1 MYYDKGYF
9 EKIVSVL
16 KSQIQANNAEMQT
29 YPQGTLRHDYSRGRN
44 RIFIATTTNDGKKIR
59 ESINKRPDIL
69 LKLLRR
75 EYLSAQNVVLEKDIR
90 LLENF
95 IGQFVDT
102 MPASYIERMPERFHT
117 LPLGIIQLIATA
129 NPLAISAAEQIIE
142 DPEAVIEL
150 AESWF
155 PLPKNGKEEIQ
166 GDVNKCA
173 EVQAKGETQAQNG
186 LETKQDFRIDIG
198 SELDNWARAQFEQ
211 STYKIEQR
219 TQRTSQGLL
228 VRSKSEALIA
238 EKLYE
243 FGVPF
248 RYEQV
253 LHIGCRDYF
262 PDFAVRNTRSGK
274 LFYWE
279 HLGLV
284 NNKDYMES
292 CRRKLAT
299 YENAG
304 IAPWDNLI
312 TTYDDENG
320 NLDLQFVESIIKCKL
335 T

>member
-9 EKIVSVL
+9 EKIVANL
-16 KSQIQANNAEMQT
+16 RAQIQANNAEMQT
-29 YPQGTLRHDYSRGRN
+29 YPQGTLRHDYSRSRN
-44 RIFIATTTNDGKKIR
+44 RIFIATTTSDGKKIR

-75 EYLSAQNVVLEKDIR
+75 EYLAAQNVVLEKDIR
-90 LLENF
+90 LLETF

-102 MPASYIERMPERFHT
+102 MPASYIERMPDRFHT
-117 LPLGIIQLIATA
+117 LPIGIVQLIATA
-129 NPLAISAAEQIIE
+129 NPSAISAAEQIIE

-150 AESWF
+150 AETWF
-155 PLPKNGKEEIQ
+155 PLPK
-166 GDVNKCA
+166 
-173 EVQAKGETQAQNG
+173 KGIGER
-186 LETKQDFRIDIG
+186 KKDFHIDIG

-262 PDFAVRNTRSGK
+262 PDFTVRNTRSGK

-284 NNKDYMES
+284 NNKEYMES

>member
-9 EKIVSVL
+9 EKIVANL
-16 KSQIQANNAEMQT
+16 RAQIQANNAEMQT
-29 YPQGTLRHDYSRGRN
+29 YPQGTLRHDYSRSRN
-44 RIFIATTTNDGKKIR
+44 RIFIATTTSDGKKIR
-59 ESINKRPDIL
+59 ESINKQPDIL
-69 LKLLRR
+69 LKLLRK
-75 EYLSAQNVVLEKDIR
+75 EYLAAQNVVLEKDIH
-90 LLENF
+90 LLETF

-102 MPASYIERMPERFHT
+102 MPASYIERMPDRFHT
-117 LPLGIIQLIATA
+117 LPIGIVQLIATA
-129 NPLAISAAEQIIE
+129 NPSAISAAEQIIE

-150 AESWF
+150 AETWF
-155 PLPKNGKEEIQ
+155 PLPKKEI
-166 GDVNKCA
+166 
-173 EVQAKGETQAQNG
+173 GER
-186 LETKQDFRIDIG
+186 KKDFHIDIG

-262 PDFAVRNTRSGK
+262 PDFTVRNTRSGK

-284 NNKDYMES
+284 NNKEYMES

>member
-1 MYYDKGYF
+1 MYFDKGYF
-9 EKIVSVL
+9 EKIVSSL
-16 KSQIQANNAEMQT
+16 KSQIQANIAEMRT
-29 YPQGTLRHDYSRGRN
+29 YPKGTLRHDYSRSRN
-44 RIFIATTTNDGKKIR
+44 RFFIATTTSDGKKVR

-75 EYLSAQNVVLEKDIR
+75 EYLAAQNVVLEKDIR
-90 LLENF
+90 LLEAF

-102 MPASYIERMPERFHT
+102 LPASYIERMPERFHT
-117 LPLGIIQLIATA
+117 LPIEIIQLIATA
-129 NPLAISAAEQIIE
+129 NPSAISAAEQIIKN
-142 DPEAVIEL
+142 PEEVIEL
-150 AESWF
+150 AETWF
-155 PLPKNGKEEIQ
+155 PLQNKEQEKRQ
-166 GDVNKCA
+166 
-173 EVQAKGETQAQNG
+173 
-186 LETKQDFRIDIG
+186 QDLRINIG

-253 LHIGCRDYF
+253 LHIGCHDYF
-262 PDFAVRNTRSGK
+262 PDFTVRNIRSGK

-304 IAPWDNLI
+304 IAPWNNLI

-320 NLDLQFVESIIKCKL
+320 NLDLQFVESIIRCKL